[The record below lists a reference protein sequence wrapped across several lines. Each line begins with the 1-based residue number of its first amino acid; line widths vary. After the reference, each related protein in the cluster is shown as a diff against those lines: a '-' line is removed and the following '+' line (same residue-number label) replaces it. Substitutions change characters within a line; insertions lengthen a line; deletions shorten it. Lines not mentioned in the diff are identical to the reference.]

1 MMKLKDRVRSRRV
14 AVYGLMIALALIF
27 SYVEARI
34 PNFFAFPGMKLG
46 ITNIVVLMALYKM
59 GNVPA
64 LLINFL
70 RIGLVAMLFGGV
82 YSFAYS
88 FVGGMLSCVV
98 MILLK
103 QLAGLRPVTVSIAGG
118 VAHNIGQIVTAM
130 VLMNTAGIGWY
141 LCVLWFTG
149 MFSGTL
155 IGFLGYEL
163 NRRLPDRLFEGG
175 KKK

>member
-1 MMKLKDRVRSRRV
+1 
-14 AVYGLMIALALIF
+14 
-27 SYVEARI
+27 
-34 PNFFAFPGMKLG
+34 
-46 ITNIVVLMALYKM
+46 
-59 GNVPA
+59 
-64 LLINFL
+64 
-70 RIGLVAMLFGGV
+70 
-82 YSFAYS
+82 
-88 FVGGMLSCVV
+88 

-149 MFSGTL
+149 MLSGTL